1 LESDSAAQ
9 RQWYSQQTCSGL
21 ALGSRLLGTSPAAG
35 SDELLRLFDLRPG
48 RIYVDS
54 ASYGLPPRTTISA
67 LEEALDQWRTASADW
82 IADWDPAGDDCRV
95 LIAEMLSVPS
105 DEIALLP
112 AVSAGVA
119 ALAAALG
126 PSDEVVIPADEFNS
140 LLLPFL
146 VAERHM
152 GARLRRVPFER
163 LADSVTETTTVVA
176 TSHVRSNGGA
186 VQDLDA
192 VSEAAKAHGALVV
205 VDATHSAGIVPL
217 EIERRGLDV
226 VYFAAYKHLL
236 CPRGVAFM
244 RLAPEHLNRLQ
255 PYAASWRSTASP
267 YASYYGGA
275 LDDLASGAAQFD
287 LSLAWHA
294 WVGARESLRFLLS
307 IPEEERRSW
316 CVGLAS
322 RLAERLELSPTGS
335 SVLGVPVVGDG
346 REVRAA
352 LESAGVVAS
361 MPLGQVRVSF
371 HVYNRPQD
379 VERVATVLQ
388 DLVMR

>member
-1 LESDSAAQ
+1 M
-9 RQWYSQQTCSGL
+9 
-21 ALGSRLLGTSPAAG
+21 GTSFSAG
-35 SDELLRLFDLRPG
+35 SDELLRLFDLPRA
-48 RIYVDS
+48 RIYVDT
-54 ASYGLPPRTTISA
+54 ASYGLPPRATVSA
-67 LEEALDQWRTASADW
+67 LEEALDRWRTGSADW
-82 IADWDPAGDDCRV
+82 MVDWDPAGDDCRV
-95 LIAEMLSVPS
+95 LIATLLSVPS

-126 PSDEVVIPADEFNS
+126 PGDEVVIPADEFNS

-152 GARLRRVPFER
+152 GARVRRVPFER
-163 LADSVTETTTVVA
+163 VADSVTETTTVIA
-176 TSHVRSNGGA
+176 TSHVRSNDGA

-192 VSEAAKAHGALVV
+192 AGEAAKACGALIV

-217 EIERRGLDV
+217 EIERRGLDI
-226 VYFAAYKHLL
+226 VYLAAYKHLL

-244 RLAPEHLNRLQ
+244 RVAPEHKRRLQ

-267 YASYYGGA
+267 YSSYYGAA

-287 LSLAWHA
+287 LSLAWHS
-294 WVGARESLRFLLS
+294 WVGARESLRFLSS

-322 RLAERLELSPTGS
+322 RLAKRLGVAPTGS
-335 SVLGVPVVGDG
+335 SVVGVPVVGDS

-352 LESAGVVAS
+352 LEAAGVVVS

-371 HVYNRPQD
+371 HVYNQLQD
-379 VERVATVLQ
+379 VERVAAVL
-388 DLVMR
+388 DELVLR